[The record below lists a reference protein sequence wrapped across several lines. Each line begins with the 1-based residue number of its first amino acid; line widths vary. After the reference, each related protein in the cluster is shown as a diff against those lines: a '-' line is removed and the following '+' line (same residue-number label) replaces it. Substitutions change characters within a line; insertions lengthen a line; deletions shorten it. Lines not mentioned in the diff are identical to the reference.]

1 MNKKYYYRQW
11 KELKTYRDEA
21 LVESNYGRKR
31 YLLFKMNV
39 KEIAER
45 GDNIAIK
52 MYDGYT
58 YVSDN
63 IDDVIKQAYRFSV
76 QTVKRIYTSG
86 VKE

>member
-1 MNKKYYYRQW
+1 MKEKYYYRRC
-11 KELKTYRDEA
+11 KELKVYRDEA

-76 QTVKRIYTSG
+76 QTIKRIYTRRF
-86 VKE
+86 

>member
-11 KELKTYRDEA
+11 KELKVYRDEA
-21 LVESNYGRKR
+21 LAENNYGRKR

-76 QTVKRIYTSG
+76 QTIKRIYTRRF
-86 VKE
+86 

>member
-1 MNKKYYYRQW
+1 MKEKYYYRRC
-11 KELKTYRDEA
+11 KELKVYRDEA
-21 LVESNYGRKR
+21 LAENNYGRKR

-39 KEIAER
+39 KEIAEK

-76 QTVKRIYTSG
+76 QTVKRIYSRRS
-86 VKE
+86 